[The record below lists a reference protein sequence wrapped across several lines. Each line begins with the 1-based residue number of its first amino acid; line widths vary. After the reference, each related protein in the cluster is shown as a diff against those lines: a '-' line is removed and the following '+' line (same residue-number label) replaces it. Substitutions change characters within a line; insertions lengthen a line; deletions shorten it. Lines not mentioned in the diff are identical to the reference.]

1 MLTMDQG
8 RITCRQT
15 PLPLPLRLFIGFL
28 GIGIGTVIPGAW
40 ISNVTAASPV
50 PVLLLVAL
58 VTAVSVA
65 FGVFL
70 ITVSLVSATELRI
83 DPRGAATR
91 IRRGPLLNDS
101 VPIPRSAFGPPEV
114 VMRDS
119 VEDGPFPILRL
130 PVQGHRRME
139 FTCFD
144 TRAEAE
150 AWRDLITQALRA

>member
-1 MLTMDQG
+1 MLTMDRG
-8 RITCRQT
+8 IITCRQT
-15 PLPLPLRLFIGFL
+15 PLPPALRLFSGFL

-40 ISNVTAASPV
+40 ISNVTAATPA

-58 VTAVSVA
+58 VTAVTVA

-70 ITVSLVSATELRI
+70 IVVSLVSATELRI
-83 DPRGAATR
+83 DPRGGATR
-91 IRRGPLLNDS
+91 IRCGPLLNDRAQ
-101 VPIPRSAFGPPEV
+101 IPRSAFSPPEV

-119 VEDGPFPILRL
+119 EDGPFPILRL

-150 AWRDLITQALRA
+150 AWRDVIARALRA

>member
-8 RITCRQT
+8 CITCRQT
-15 PLPLPLRLFIGFL
+15 PLPPALRLFSGFL
-28 GIGIGTVIPGAW
+28 GIGIGTVIPAAW
-40 ISNVTAASPV
+40 ISNVTAATPA

-65 FGVFL
+65 SGVFL
-70 ITVSLVSATELRI
+70 IGVGLVSVTELRI
-83 DPRGAATR
+83 DPLGAATR

-114 VMRDS
+114 VMHDS
-119 VEDGPFPILRL
+119 EDGPFPILRL
-130 PVQGHRRME
+130 PVQGHPRME

-150 AWRDLITQALRA
+150 AWRDVIARALRA